1 MTAKRLSHKSNI
13 VTARYIGY
21 KLKHSWTVMLIC
33 FITLFFII
41 NVSFMLSSKDL
52 MLAQKKD
59 ILSGTSTFV
68 YKTENFFTGDTVA
81 LILVGCCL
89 AVVVG
94 CHSLSYM
101 NNKVSAGFFHSL
113 PEKRSG
119 HFIASLVTATADFII
134 PFVANILILTIIT
147 AAKGLLYKF
156 VGVLILKM
164 LFIVI
169 FSYLSILAV
178 CYVAGMLTGTT
189 AIHGIFTLYL
199 IFILPALEFFYLNW
213 IKTDFLSV
221 EAWNILLNNG
231 IILSPAFRIFGVCNL
246 LFSESSTYAV
256 ASLVIELIM
265 IPAELIL
272 AFVLYKK
279 RRIESSGT
287 PIIYRKLSDIVKYS
301 AIILMSLIGALFF
314 RSIGNGMSWLIFGF
328 CSGAVITFMIMNTVL
343 NRTSKLM
350 FKGLKGLGVCVALA
364 AVSIAVA
371 QTGFFGTLDYIV
383 PTSEK
388 IYITIGGNEYNLTD
402 EDKIEEFRDIM
413 KKFNAALKNDRDS
426 VIFDRNNSNNSRL
439 DVVIDQETGSYEVY
453 EKEEWEF
460 SYSVR
465 CQNFSV
471 SYMDRFDKTTTYIY
485 NKVYVNALADIIKCL
500 TESSVSNVPNKE
512 DIGNIYAY
520 INLVVPKNALLE
532 IVESN
537 VKLTEEMAFIGGS
550 FTVSEAEYCVVNIE
564 FSFEADFLPKEYQDT
579 IREQSV
585 NLCKFAQENS
595 FNPENKQ
602 SIGNIYVSNDR
613 YDSKN
618 HFSVKAPIYLDDM
631 KKLDDMLVEIDMFN
645 KISVHLEIGDQ
656 SANFDESKLAYYL
669 FDCYSDDYISQMS
682 QDVDCILLYDSTT
695 GKIQRIIGNDKIE
708 ELMNDAAQVCAEGL
722 LSPFTQTDNRYVLR
736 IVTNEEYNDGFITYL
751 LKK

>member
-1 MTAKRLSHKSNI
+1 M
-13 VTARYIGY
+13 
-21 KLKHSWTVMLIC
+21 
-33 FITLFFII
+33 
-41 NVSFMLSSKDL
+41 
-52 MLAQKKD
+52 
-59 ILSGTSTFV
+59 
-68 YKTENFFTGDTVA
+68 
-81 LILVGCCL
+81 
-89 AVVVG
+89 
-94 CHSLSYM
+94 
-101 NNKVSAGFFHSL
+101 
-113 PEKRSG
+113 
-119 HFIASLVTATADFII
+119 
-134 PFVANILILTIIT
+134 
-147 AAKGLLYKF
+147 
-156 VGVLILKM
+156 
-164 LFIVI
+164 
-169 FSYLSILAV
+169 
-178 CYVAGMLTGTT
+178 
-189 AIHGIFTLYL
+189 
-199 IFILPALEFFYLNW
+199 
-213 IKTDFLSV
+213 
-221 EAWNILLNNG
+221 NNG

-246 LFSESSTYAV
+246 LFSESSAYAV

-439 DVVIDQETGSYEVY
+439 DVVIDQETCSYEVY

-645 KISVHLEIGDQ
+645 KISVYLEIGDQ

-695 GKIQRIIGNDKIE
+695 GKIQRIIGKDKIE